1 MSVVPYKNS
10 TSSKKEQVAE
20 MFDNISPKYDL
31 LNRLLSL
38 GIDTIWRKKAINTF
52 KGRDIKMLLDV
63 ATGTGDLAIEA
74 MRLKP
79 ERIIGIDISEGMLAH
94 GREKLKKLGLDN
106 VIELRVGDSEQLL
119 FADNMFD
126 GVMVSFGVR
135 NFENLD
141 QGLEEIFRVLKPG
154 GMLMVLE
161 FSKPTVFPV
170 KQLFGLYSKYILP
183 RVGKAISKDSA
194 AYGYL
199 PESVAAFPYGAAF
212 LDRMR
217 KAGFTNL
224 KCKPLTF
231 GISSI
236 YTGEK

>member
-199 PESVAAFPYGAAF
+199 PESVAAFPDGAAF